1 VSIKNKLVT
10 AITTAG
16 LLAGLFGSAFVP
28 VARAATTA
36 AALTCAADTDWDD
49 INAPGGT
56 APNAKATCTA
66 KAGKSVKL
74 TITTTGAG
82 DNVKVVVSGATVDTN
97 VLALDADHSI
107 VQITSTTITLSANI
121 TGGATTFAVT
131 APAAG
136 GTATV
141 KSYFADSTTL
151 NSTITIKSVAA
162 AVAGIPSAYT
172 SNTALQTTDFD
183 SLETLGA
190 TITDGVAGSTTVNGG
205 VDYIAAD
212 YASDVAGAAAG
223 LYNVQMVMADAY
235 DELVL
240 DKNFTVSTSCGTVDA
255 AADAD
260 DADQASDD
268 AEVIT
273 PSDAATG
280 DLFISVQ
287 HPGVDEPCLATV
299 TVKYTATGKV
309 IHTFK
314 VGFLGETA
322 TVTITGP
329 SALAAELADN
339 NDLGDQIAVVAK
351 DAKGIV
357 IPSRINAVVFTAA
370 GVDEFNNATEPDT
383 TTMVDTDAAG
393 GTLDDQA
400 YDLTELLCPADSE
413 GTKVTL
419 YAEGEEKD
427 DETNARSNTITITCT
442 GSTAYIS
449 KVAFDKGR
457 GLASEVLDVVF
468 TLVDGDGRAMGV
480 GGGMADDTNYA
491 IINTCSTTVEPA
503 SLLALEVGVAEYEW
517 TASNAAEGT
526 CGFTFNVVDNDDAAL
541 DQAAIFTPSIFIG
554 AASYENSISKV
565 ARKVTVDF
573 GPGAASRKVTFT
585 VEFLS
590 GRIRNYVRKS
600 NAAGIANF
608 TSPFGRVYVT
618 ASFGDEISDT
628 VYLKK

>member
-1 VSIKNKLVT
+1 MT

-28 VARAATTA
+28 AVNAATTA
-36 AALTCAADTDWDD
+36 AALACATDTDWDD
-49 INAPGGT
+49 TNAI
-56 APNAKATCTA
+56 AANKATCTA
-66 KAGKSVKL
+66 KAGKSVKFTL
-74 TITTTGAG
+74 TPTGTG
-82 DNVKVVVSGATVDTN
+82 DNVKVVVSGATIDTN
-97 VLALDADHSI
+97 TLTLGTGVSL
-107 VQITSTTITLSANI
+107 VQMTSTVLTLNVGTASAS
-121 TGGATTFAVT
+121 TFAVT
-131 APAAG
+131 APAVG

-141 KSYFADSTTL
+141 KSYAAGAATL
-151 NSTITIKSVAA
+151 DDTITIKTVAA
-162 AVAGIPSAYT
+162 AVAGVPSAYT
-172 SNTALQTTDFD
+172 ANTALQTTTFT

-190 TITDGVAGSTTVNGG
+190 TITDGIDGSTTVNGN
-205 VDYIAAD
+205 VDYITAA
-212 YASDVAGAAAG
+212 YVSDETAAIAGAYMASF
-223 LYNVQMVMADAY
+223 VMEDAY
-235 DELVL
+235 GELVL
-240 DKNFTVSTSCGTVDA
+240 AKNFTVETSCGTVSAEADT
-255 AADAD
+255 ADAD
-260 DADQASDD
+260 VASTD

-273 PSDAATG
+273 PSDAVTG
-280 DLFISVQ
+280 ELFIAVQ
-287 HPGVDEPCLATV
+287 HPGVDKPCLATV
-299 TVKYTATGKV
+299 TVTYTATGKV

-322 TVTITGP
+322 TATITGP
-329 SALAAELADN
+329 SALAAALADN
-339 NDLGDQIAVVAK
+339 DDLGDQITVVAK

-357 IPSRINAVVFTAA
+357 IPSRINAVAFTAA
-370 GVDEFNNATEPDT
+370 GVDEFNNATEPVT
-383 TTMVDTDAAG
+383 TAMVDTAAAG
-393 GTLDDQA
+393 GTLNDQA

-419 YAEGEEKD
+419 YAEGEEKF

-468 TLVDGDGRAMGV
+468 TLVDEDGRAMGV
-480 GGGMADDTNYA
+480 GGEMAAGNYT
-491 IINTCSTTVEPA
+491 IINTCSATGEPA

-517 TASNAAEGT
+517 TASNTAEGT
-526 CGFTFNVVDNDDAAL
+526 CGFTFNVLDNDDGVVAAP
-541 DQAAIFTPSIFIG
+541 AIFTPSIFIG

-573 GPGAASRKVTFT
+573 GSGAASRKVTFT

-590 GRIRNYVRKS
+590 GRIRNYVRKAD
-600 NAAGIANF
+600 AAGIAKF

-618 ASFGDEISDT
+618 ASFGDEVSDT